1 MGLPEIGTKS
11 YLNMGALADEF
22 GQARSN
28 VSLTS
33 FHKDAANLYLPAN
46 AGLSIPES
54 NCSREGAEYDG
65 AISGTAAGIPLVLP
79 QHTKSRLRTS
89 STGTPSIV
97 RGIPSTVNTQIK
109 LGDFVGVSNGNP
121 LVTDACGQTP
131 TNRIFNSGRT
141 GSTYRTHSSGRFK
154 NVTGSQIAGTWKA
167 TTSNTWTTMNLGTV
181 CAAGDVIV
189 MLVST
194 SGGTL
199 YAPTV
204 ASGSY
209 QAAKFRRIS
218 KNGGSQIDNNW
229 MNLLHR
235 KSEAGTDTWAACQK
249 MVCTGDENQVQ
260 YYAHMSSS
268 QPVLMHFF
276 VLKGPVSNISC
287 SAVKQTDNNS
297 NHTKTEYAGG
307 ANNGIT
313 MFSSPFYNN
322 YYATTYGYT
331 PALNGTGQI
340 YYQSHTGSQ
349 TGAYAISLF
358 CDEKRYN
365 RTENFLKGA
374 VTNTYIEA
382 DTTPIVHVGRGNQ
395 DGEVFSLYWNTGV

>member
-1 MGLPEIGTKS
+1 MGLPENGTKS
-11 YLNMGALADEF
+11 YLNMGSLADEF

-33 FHKDAANLYLPAN
+33 FHKDAANLYIPYN
-46 AGLSIPES
+46 AGQSILEA

-65 AISGTAAGIPLVLP
+65 AINGSASGIPLVLP

-141 GSTYRTHSSGRFK
+141 GSVYRTNSSGRFK

-167 TTSNTWTTMNLGTV
+167 TTSNTWTTLNLGTV

-194 SGGTL
+194 AGGTL

-229 MNLLHR
+229 TQHLHR
-235 KSEAGTDTWAACQK
+235 KDESGTDTWAACQS
-249 MVCTGDENQVQ
+249 MVCTGDENRVQ

-276 VLKGPVSNISC
+276 VLKGPVSGIIC

-297 NHTKTEYAGG
+297 NYVKTETPGG
-307 ANNGIT
+307 PNNGIT

-322 YYATTYGYT
+322 YYYTTYGYT
-331 PALNGTGQI
+331 AALNGTGQI

-358 CDEKRYN
+358 CDEKRYSSS
-365 RTENFLKGA
+365 TDFIKGFSSH
-374 VTNTYIEA
+374 TYVEA
-382 DTTPIVHVGRGNQ
+382 DTTPTVSVGRSNQ
-395 DGEVFSLYWNTGV
+395 DGEVFSLYWNTGI

>member
-33 FHKDAANLYLPAN
+33 FHKDAANLYRPAN
-46 AGLSIPES
+46 AGLSITEA

-65 AISGTAAGIPLVLP
+65 AINGSAAGIPLVLP

-97 RGIPSTVNTQIK
+97 RNIPSTVNTQIK

-141 GSTYRTHSSGRFK
+141 GSAYRTNSSGRFK

-229 MNLLHR
+229 TNHLHR
-235 KSEAGTDTWAACQK
+235 KSEAGTDTWAACQS

-276 VLKGPVSNISC
+276 VLKGPVSGVIC
-287 SAVKQTDNNS
+287 TAIKQTDNNS
-297 NHTKTEYAGG
+297 NYVKTEPAGG
-307 ANNGIT
+307 PNNGIT
-313 MFSSPFYNN
+313 MFSSPFYSN
-322 YYATTYGYT
+322 YYYTTYGYT
-331 PALNGTGQI
+331 AALNGTGQI
-340 YYQSHTGSQ
+340 YYQS
-349 TGAYAISLF
+349 
-358 CDEKRYN
+358 
-365 RTENFLKGA
+365 
-374 VTNTYIEA
+374 NTYVEA
-382 DTTPIVHVGRGNQ
+382 DTTPTVSVGRSAQ
-395 DGEVFSLYWNTGV
+395 DGEIFSLYWNTGI